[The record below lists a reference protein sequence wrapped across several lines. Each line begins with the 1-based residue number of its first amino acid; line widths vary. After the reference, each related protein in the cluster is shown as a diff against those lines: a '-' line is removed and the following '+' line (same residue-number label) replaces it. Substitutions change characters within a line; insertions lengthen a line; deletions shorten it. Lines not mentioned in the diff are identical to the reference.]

1 NNTSEESVK
10 LESNKIIIQ
19 FASSLELVA
28 FK

>member
-1 NNTSEESVK
+1 VK

>member
-1 NNTSEESVK
+1 ESVK
-10 LESNKIIIQ
+10 VESNRIIIQ

>member
-1 NNTSEESVK
+1 SEESVK
-10 LESNKIIIQ
+10 VESNRIIIQ

>member
-1 NNTSEESVK
+1 SVK
-10 LESNKIIIQ
+10 VESNRIIIQ

>member
-1 NNTSEESVK
+1 VK
-10 LESNKIIIQ
+10 VESNRIIIQ

>member
-1 NNTSEESVK
+1 EESVK
-10 LESNKIIIQ
+10 VESNRIIIQ